1 MINLDNTF
9 DNKEQEY
16 NILDYWV
23 NNKIIDCS
31 SKENYVSR
39 RKKPV
44 INQNKSTNKST
55 NKSKNKSI
63 TKKKKTKKN

>member
-9 DNKEQEY
+9 DKKEQES

-31 SKENYVSR
+31 SKENYVSG
-39 RKKPV
+39 RKKPN
-44 INQNKSTNKST
+44 IKQNKSTNKST
-55 NKSKNKSI
+55 NKNI

>member
-9 DNKEQEY
+9 DKKEQES

-31 SKENYVSR
+31 SKENYISG
-39 RKKPV
+39 RKKP
-44 INQNKSTNKST
+44 IIKQNKSTNK
-55 NKSKNKSI
+55 NI